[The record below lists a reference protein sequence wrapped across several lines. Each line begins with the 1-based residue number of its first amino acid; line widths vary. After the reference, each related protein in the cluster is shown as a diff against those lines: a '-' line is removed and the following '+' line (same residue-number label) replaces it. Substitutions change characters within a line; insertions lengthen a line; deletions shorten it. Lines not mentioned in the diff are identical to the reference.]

1 MPLRRLTEVSAF
13 LSINLTE
20 RNFVLA
26 AKLNPDGRRRR
37 CHIRGTLEF
46 IGQKFNISILDIS
59 RTGMALHLEGWIE
72 AKRGATVTVSCAE
85 LGHIECTVRWYR
97 AGKMGLEFEQTTNAV
112 AQLTPY
118 FRHLHRDPRNLVP
131 S

>member
-1 MPLRRLTEVSAF
+1 M
-13 LSINLTE
+13 
-20 RNFVLA
+20 LA
-26 AKLNPDGRRRR
+26 AKLNPDGRRSHRIR

-46 IGQKFNISILDIS
+46 IGQKFNVRILDIS

-72 AKRGATVTVSCAE
+72 AKRGATVTVSCPE

-112 AQLTPY
+112 AQVTAY
-118 FRHLHRDPRNLVP
+118 FRHFHRDPRNLVP
-131 S
+131 I

>member
-1 MPLRRLTEVSAF
+1 M
-13 LSINLTE
+13 
-20 RNFVLA
+20 LA
-26 AKLNPDGRRRR
+26 AKLNPDGRQSQRIR

-46 IGQKFNISILDIS
+46 LGQRLDVRILDIS

-72 AKRGATVTVSCAE
+72 ARRGATVSVRSAE

-97 AGKMGLEFEQTTNAV
+97 AGKMGLEFEQTTNTV
-112 AQLTPY
+112 AQITAY
-118 FRHLHRDPRNLVP
+118 FRNFHRDPRNLVP